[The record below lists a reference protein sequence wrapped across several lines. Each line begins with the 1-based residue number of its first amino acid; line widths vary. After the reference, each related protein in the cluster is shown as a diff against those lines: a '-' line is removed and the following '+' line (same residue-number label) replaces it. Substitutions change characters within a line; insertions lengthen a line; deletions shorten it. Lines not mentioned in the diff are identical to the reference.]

1 MDKPKIL
8 LCTASPELDN
18 FIRNFS
24 KDFEISEEPNIKKLI
39 ETMKSNVPDVIVL
52 TENYLASTK
61 VDILLSYFKQIR
73 YYTNAR
79 IIYFTPRTYGD
90 ILIHNIIKNYQVYN
104 LFLGSSVN
112 TAELKKCLYQGKLLK
127 DVAHLLLSDE
137 EGAKAGSGSPFVVEV
152 EKPVERIVEKIVEV
166 EKPVE
171 VIVERP
177 VEVEK
182 IIEVEK
188 IVEKPVDRIVEVE
201 KIVEV
206 DKGTGRKRGRV
217 ITFTSS
223 RDGVGKTFISSNVA
237 CILAQSKKVAIL
249 SVDNNLEGLF
259 FFSSMIKEDPVIN
272 GIFETYKISENLE
285 FTCIASNFTG
295 MDIYEFNEQHL
306 EDVDIMIYDLGSG
319 NSNDIIKSCLS
330 VSDDIVFVSDTSVI
344 NIHSLGRYIEQLT
357 DSSVRFKGSKILLI
371 NEYFNSSVINQENIL
386 NIIREN
392 SDMKFD
398 NFLMFNSYRPLSIEC
413 LFKGIPIAEYN
424 SVVFDEFTTLTNNI
438 LAENITASFASKPQE
453 TNRSPLPI
461 FGHRQE
467 EPQIQ
472 GDSRGYEESNSPI
485 NIGRGLVSKEK
496 LEEEKNKMRKR
507 FIYKIRSS

>member
-1 MDKPKIL
+1 MEKPKIL
-8 LCTASPELDN
+8 LCTASLELDN
-18 FIRNFS
+18 FIKNFS
-24 KDFEISEEPNIKKLI
+24 KDFQISEEPNIKKLI
-39 ETMKSNVPDVIVL
+39 ETIHSYAPDVIVL

-90 ILIHNIIKNYQVYN
+90 ILVHNVIKNFQVYN

-127 DVAHLLLSDE
+127 DVVHLLISDDE
-137 EGAKAGSGSPFVVEV
+137 SVMGDSIDTRIVEV
-152 EKPVERIVEKIVEV
+152 EKLVERIVEV

-171 VIVERP
+171 VIVERSVEVERI

-182 IIEVEK
+182 IIERQ
-188 IVEKPVDRIVEVE
+188 VDRIVEVE
-201 KIVEV
+201 RIVEV
-206 DKGTGRKRGRV
+206 DKGSGRKRAKV

-223 RDGVGKTFISSNVA
+223 RDGVGKTFISANSA
-237 CILAQSKKVAIL
+237 CILAQSKKVTVL
-249 SVDNNLEGLF
+249 SIDNNREGLF
-259 FFSSMIKEDPVIN
+259 FFSSMIKEEPIVN
-272 GIFETYKISENLE
+272 GVFETYKINDNLN
-285 FTCIASNFTG
+285 FTCIASDFTG

-306 EDVDIMIYDLGSG
+306 EEVDIMIYDLGAD

-330 VSDDIVFVSDTSVI
+330 VSDDVVFISDTSVI
-344 NIHSLGRYIEQLT
+344 NIHSLGRYIDQLM
-357 DSSVRFKGSKILLI
+357 DNNVRLKGSKMLLI
-371 NEYFNSSVINQENIL
+371 NEYFSSSMINQENIL

-392 SDMKFD
+392 SDIKFD
-398 NFLMFNSYRPLSIEC
+398 SFLMLNSYRPLSIEC

-424 SVVFDEFTTLTNNI
+424 SVVFAEIASLMNDI
-438 LAENITASFASKPQE
+438 LAESIPASFASMPQE
-453 TNRSPLPI
+453 TNKSPLTI
-461 FGHRQE
+461 FGHHPE
-467 EPQIQ
+467 EAKIQ
-472 GDSRGYEESNSPI
+472 RENNDYEESNSPM
-485 NIGRGLVSKEK
+485 NIGRGLISKEK